1 MNETSVQVGP
11 SILTADWLRLGD
23 EIRAAE
29 RAGVDFLHLDI
40 MDGRF
45 VPNITF
51 GPLVVEAIRKA
62 TALPLDVH
70 LMIEEPTEFISAF
83 VDAGANALTVH
94 CENAV
99 HLHRVVQSISASGLE
114 AAVAINPATSLSA
127 LEEIATIVRRI
138 LVMSVNPGFGGQ
150 SFIPSA
156 LDKITRLRAL
166 LDRVNPACRIR
177 VDGGVKASN
186 IARIVGAGADSFVV
200 GTALFSPEHSIED
213 AIKDLRESISLTQ
226 T

>member
-1 MNETSVQVGP
+1 MRAASIRVGP
-11 SILTADWLRLGD
+11 SILTADWLRLGE
-23 EIRAAE
+23 EIQAAE

-45 VPNITF
+45 VPNISF

-70 LMIEEPTEFISAF
+70 LMIEAPSDFISAF
-83 VDAGANALTVH
+83 VDAGADALTVH
-94 CENAV
+94 VENAI
-99 HLHRVVQSISASGLE
+99 HLHRVVQSISSAGIE
-114 AAVAINPATSLSA
+114 AAVAINPATPLTA
-127 LEEIATIVRRI
+127 LEEIAPVVQRI

-166 LDRVNPACRIR
+166 LNRVNPACGIR

-186 IARIVGAGADSFVV
+186 IARIAAAGADSFVV
-200 GTALFSPEHSIED
+200 GAALFTRERSIEE
-213 AIKDLRESISLTQ
+213 AMQELRAAL
-226 T
+226 